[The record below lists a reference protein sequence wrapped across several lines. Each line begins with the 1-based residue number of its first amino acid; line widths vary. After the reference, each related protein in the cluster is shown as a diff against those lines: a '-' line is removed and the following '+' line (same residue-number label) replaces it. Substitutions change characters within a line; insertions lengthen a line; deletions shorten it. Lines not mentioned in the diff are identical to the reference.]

1 MERLVKP
8 SKPVFCDGSTVKNR
22 LSNVILIGMSG
33 AGKST
38 IGKSLARAM
47 KKGFLDTD
55 LLIRQRE
62 GRLLCEIL
70 ETLGSMK
77 FLELEDNVVRSLDVT
92 DTVVAT
98 GGSIIYSPYAVE
110 HLKKTG
116 LFVYLDVP
124 YKELVS
130 RIGEGNDRG
139 IVRFRGETL
148 QKLYYDRKPMYQEL
162 ADITIDCT
170 QKAIREIVKAI
181 NSRCAKRPPLYS
193 SIFK

>member
-1 MERLVKP
+1 
-8 SKPVFCDGSTVKNR
+8 
-22 LSNVILIGMSG
+22 MSG

-38 IGKSLARAM
+38 TGRSLAKAM
-47 KKGFLDTD
+47 NKGFIDTD
-55 LLIRQRE
+55 LLIQQRE

-77 FLELEDNVVRSLDVT
+77 FLEMENNVIRSLDVT

-98 GGSIIYSPYAVE
+98 GGSLIYSPYAVE
-110 HLKKTG
+110 HLKRTG

-148 QKLYYDRKPMYQEL
+148 QKLYFDRKPKYQEL
-162 ADITIDCT
+162 ADITVNCT
-170 QKAIREIVKAI
+170 QKAIREIVMAI
-181 NSRCAKRPPLYS
+181 NSHCAKRPSLYS
-193 SIFK
+193 